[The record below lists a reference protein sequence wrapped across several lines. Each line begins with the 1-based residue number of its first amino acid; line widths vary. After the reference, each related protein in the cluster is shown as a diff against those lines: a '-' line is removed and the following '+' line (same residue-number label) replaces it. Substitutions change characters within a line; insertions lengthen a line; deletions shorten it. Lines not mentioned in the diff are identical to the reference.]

1 MTVRLHFKKILCIFL
16 SAALLLVFSGC
27 TGEPREQ
34 APDLSVVT
42 STYPLYALASAVA
55 AGADG
60 VEVSRLNTG
69 EVSCLHDYT
78 LTVAD
83 MRRLE
88 QADLLLLNGAGLE
101 EFLDDV
107 LTQLDPNAVVDCS
120 AVIDLLEGDGGHHS
134 EEAQDGHADE
144 HDHGHHH
151 DHEHDPHYW
160 MDPRNAAAA
169 AALIAERLSAADP
182 EHAALYASNA
192 AQVSQ
197 ALNDSYAAWC
207 TQLQGLSFRS
217 LITFH
222 DGFRYFAEAFGL
234 ELLFSMEEEDGA
246 TASAHDI
253 LTASAL
259 VRAYTLPAVFTER
272 NGSGAAARAVS
283 GETGTAVSTLS
294 MLMDGPDAPA
304 DSDAV
309 AVLTVCYLSPM
320 GENILTLAEVLK

>member
-1 MTVRLHFKKILCIFL
+1 MTTRSHIRKALCLFL
-16 SAALLLVFSGC
+16 TAALALGC
-27 TGEPREQ
+27 AGCARQTAKDSASLR
-34 APDLSVVT
+34 VVA

-107 LTQLDPNAVVDCS
+107 LDQLDPGSVADCS
-120 AVIDLLEGDGGHHS
+120 AAIDLLEGAGGHHS
-134 EEAQDGHADE
+134 EEEADGHEDD
-144 HDHGHHH
+144 HDHA
-151 DHEHDPHYW
+151 HDPHYW

-192 AQVSQ
+192 AQVTQ

-207 TQLQGLSFRS
+207 AQLGELSCRA

-259 VRAYTLPAVFTER
+259 VREYALPAVFMER

-283 GETGTAVSTLS
+283 GETGAAVSTLS
-294 MLMDGPDAPA
+294 MLMDGPDVPA
-304 DSDAV
+304 DADAV
-309 AVLTVCYLSPM
+309 GVLTAVYLSPM
-320 GENILTLAEVLK
+320 EENITTLAEVLK